1 MTLPVQSH
9 HTTVPTKIVLEQ
21 RKLRALQFFR
31 KKAEASNML
40 AFHSENQSLTSL
52 CDILTGSA
60 FLRSGPAG
68 FPL

>member
-31 KKAEASNML
+31 KKAEAGNML
-40 AFHSENQSLTSL
+40 AFHSENHTYQLV
-52 CDILTGSA
+52 
-60 FLRSGPAG
+60 
-68 FPL
+68 